1 MWDSLFFNLDVP
13 TILQMDE
20 DLREALRKEYCPPL
34 DDATFYAIFDDYK
47 DQSDLSTEEHLDIVR
62 KAFDSLKSSA
72 IAEDTVE
79 FDPSGTGG
87 IATNGESHGVTDTS
101 SSSEQAST
109 SYDVQTLSTGISELL
124 VESGT
129 EARDADNSKWTSLNQ
144 EQKTEVL
151 VEMFPT
157 MNQFTVLNTIRND
170 KSDLKSCVDTLL
182 NLSFMSQN
190 DPESKTN
197 GPILKKGIAGFASDE
212 LSHRGRKR
220 KGKKKGF
227 LDSSTRSSS
236 TASATDGPAT
246 PIRNAW
252 VSTDEDV
259 TFIVERTIL
268 SEKVVR
274 SIYHKAGTSLSL
286 TIKNLAEQEAQKI
299 KRLEDLDTVMQVN
312 IAELQAEFPSISTS
326 ELAGLL
332 SMTRNTTSAAQELAN
347 AMAKNGVSADPNQIK
362 LVPQY
367 ARPKLQDNTVSQS
380 PMSPTPY
387 IYVDKGRAINLAA
400 AHSEAGQE
408 AFAQASAAAKRGR
421 SDHLMKSAAVVYAE
435 RGHEHRAQ
443 QRGLESAIATAH
455 VAQQSSQDM
464 TDLHGTRVHDAVRI
478 AKERTWQWWDGL
490 GDAKFIG
497 DGGPAKGGFRIVT
510 GVGHHNIDGA
520 SRLGPAVWKALV
532 SEGWKASVGT
542 GEILVTGRKR
552 R

>member
-1 MWDSLFFNLDVP
+1 MN
-13 TILQMDE
+13 E
-20 DLREALRKEYCPPL
+20 DLRETLRREYCPPL
-34 DDATFYAIFDDYK
+34 DDAIFYAIFDDYR
-47 DQSDLSTEEHLDIVR
+47 DQSDLITKEQLDAIR
-62 KAFDSLKSSA
+62 KTFDSLKTSA
-72 IAEDTVE
+72 VAEDTVE

-87 IATNGESHGVTDTS
+87 IVTNGESRGVTDTT
-101 SSSEQAST
+101 SSSEQASNF
-109 SYDVQTLSTGISELL
+109 YDAQTLSTGISELL
-124 VESGT
+124 VESGI
-129 EARDADNSKWTSLNQ
+129 EARNAGDSNWTSLNQ
-144 EQKTEVL
+144 EQKKDAL
-151 VEMFPT
+151 VEMFPS
-157 MNQFTVLNTIRND
+157 MNHLTILNTIRNN

-190 DPESKTN
+190 DPESETS
-197 GPILKKGIAGFASDE
+197 GPILKKGIEGFASDE

-227 LDSSTRSSS
+227 LDTSTRSSS
-236 TASATDGPAT
+236 TASATDAPST

-252 VSTDEDV
+252 RSTDEDV
-259 TFIVERTIL
+259 TFLVERTNL
-268 SEKVVR
+268 SEKAVR

-286 TIKNLAEQEAQKI
+286 TIKNLAEQEAKTI
-299 KRLEDLDTVMQVN
+299 KHPEDLNTVTQVK
-312 IAELQAEFPSISTS
+312 IAKLHNEFPSISTL

-332 SMTRNTTSAAQELAN
+332 SMAHDALSAAQQLAN
-347 AMAKNGVSADPNQIK
+347 AMIRDGASVSPSQIK

-367 ARPKLQDNTVSQS
+367 ARPKLEDDANS
-380 PMSPTPY
+380 PAPKSPTPY
-387 IYVDKGRAINLAA
+387 TYVDKGRASNLAA
-400 AHSEAGQE
+400 AHGEAGQE

-421 SDHLMKSAAVVYAE
+421 SDHFMKSAAVVYAE

-443 QRGLESAIATAH
+443 QRGLESDVATVH
-455 VAQQSSQDM
+455 VAQQSTQDM

-497 DGGPAKGGFRIVT
+497 DGGPANRGFRIVT

-542 GEILVTGRKR
+542 GEILITGRKR